1 MKLETMTEMSHVTP
15 SAQLHILFDT
25 GNGPWRDILPNL
37 ESVCQATVQKAFDKG
52 WSGPYGQLLLSGR
65 RIEVGLR
72 LTDDAEVHQ
81 LNKQFRDIDS
91 ATNVLSFAGLDGD
104 EMIFGA
110 GSEMA
115 GLPLL
120 LGDIII
126 AWETCE
132 REAREESKKLGDHLS
147 HLIVHG
153 MLHLLGYDH
162 QIDDDAEIME
172 QLEVSVLASLGV
184 NNPYP
189 ADSTTGM
196 IS

>member
-1 MKLETMTEMSHVTP
+1 MTEMSPVTP
-15 SAQLHILFDT
+15 SGQLRVLFDT
-25 GNGPWRDILPNL
+25 GNGPWRDSLPDVQ
-37 ESVCQATVQKAFDKG
+37 SICQVAAMSAFNKG
-52 WSGPYGQLLLSGR
+52 WNGPYGQLLLSGR
-65 RIEVGLR
+65 PIEIGLR
-72 LTDDAEVHQ
+72 LTDDAEVRQ

-104 EMIFGA
+104 EMIYGTEE
-110 GSEMA
+110 EMA

-120 LGDIII
+120 LGDIIV

-132 REAREESKKLGDHLS
+132 REAREENKTPVDHLN

-172 QLEVSVLASLGV
+172 NLEVTVLASLGV

-189 ADSTTGM
+189 ADSTVGK
-196 IS
+196 IL